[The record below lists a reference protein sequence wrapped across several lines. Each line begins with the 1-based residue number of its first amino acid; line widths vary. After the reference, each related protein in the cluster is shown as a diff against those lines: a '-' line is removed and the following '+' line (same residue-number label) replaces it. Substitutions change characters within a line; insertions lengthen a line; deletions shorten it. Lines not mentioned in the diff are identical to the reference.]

1 MAAADEAICGEIEAI
16 KGLSDRAQAYAT
28 LLHLQRRSADDASS
42 IKALAISSP
51 ALIALLLSDIHR
63 SDEEM

>member
-1 MAAADEAICGEIEAI
+1 MAAAEAICGEIQAI
-16 KGLSDRAQAYAT
+16 KALSDRAQAYAT